1 MLISN
6 VAIVFFELLSKY
18 LNQTFAVPN
27 LLLLLLLLLFLLF
40 LFYMDRLEG
49 ADFKYDNSFVLK
61 FQAFLFCKKDS
72 IFANL
77 MLFISNVAL
86 LFHSLSLNIPKQSIF
101 NILFCNMKLQMNL
114 IVLT

>member
-1 MLISN
+1 M
-6 VAIVFFELLSKY
+6 AIVFFELLSKY

-27 LLLLLLLLLFLLF
+27 LLLLLLLFLLF

-61 FQAFLFCKKDS
+61 FEAFLFCKKDS

-86 LFHSLSLNIPKQSIF
+86 LFQSLSLNIPKQSIF
-101 NILFCNMKLQMNL
+101 NILFCNMKH
-114 IVLT
+114 

>member
-1 MLISN
+1 M
-6 VAIVFFELLSKY
+6 AIVFFELLSKY

-27 LLLLLLLLLFLLF
+27 LLLLLLLFLLF

-86 LFHSLSLNIPKQSIF
+86 LFQSLSLNIPKQSIF
-101 NILFCNMKLQMNL
+101 NILFCNMKH
-114 IVLT
+114 